1 MERLPELP
9 PMIGESAHF
18 LDLME
23 RVQLAAPQ
31 DRPVLVIGERGT
43 GKELI
48 ANRLH
53 FLSKRWQGPFVELN
67 CAALPDTLLETELFG
82 HEAGAFTGATQR
94 RVGRFEVAN
103 GGTLFLDEIANAT
116 LKAQEKILRVIEYGT
131 FERVGGN
138 RTINVDVR
146 VVGATNVD
154 LPSEAEAGRFRP
166 DLLDRLSFDVLTVP
180 PLRARGDDVAL
191 LATHFGRRMA
201 NELGWPSFPGFSQTA
216 LAALAKHAWPGNI
229 RELRNAVERAVYLHP
244 SPDAAVDR
252 IDFDPFASP
261 FRPARAAATASVTTR
276 SQHVPPGGAMTSV
289 ALGPHAKWPIDLKAA
304 LAEMEI
310 RLLTEALEVN
320 RHNQKDA
327 AKHLGL
333 GYHQFRSRLRKY
345 AIA

>member
-1 MERLPELP
+1 
-9 PMIGESAHF
+9 
-18 LDLME
+18 
-23 RVQLAAPQ
+23 
-31 DRPVLVIGERGT
+31 
-43 GKELI
+43 
-48 ANRLH
+48 
-53 FLSKRWQGPFVELN
+53 RWQGPFVELN
-67 CAALPDTLLETELFG
+67 CASLPDTLLETELFG

-138 RTINVDVR
+138 RTISVDVR

-154 LPSEAEAGRFRP
+154 LPSEAEEGRFRP

-180 PLRARGDDVAL
+180 PLRARTSDIAL
-191 LATHFGRRMA
+191 LATHFGRRMS
-201 NELGWPSFPGFSQTA
+201 NELGWPSFPGFSQHA

-229 RELRNAVERAVYLHP
+229 RELRNAVERAVYLNP
-244 SPDAAVDR
+244 SPDTPVETLN
-252 IDFDPFASP
+252 FDPFESP
-261 FRPARAAATASVTTR
+261 FRPMSNPGRAAMAAPVTTK
-276 SQHVPPGGAMTSV
+276 SQPAQARGVPRDTNGTDAAVPS
-289 ALGPHAKWPIDLKAA
+289 AKWPLNLKAT
-304 LAEMEI
+304 LAEIEI
-310 RLLTEALEVN
+310 RLLTEALEIN

-345 AIA
+345 AIG